1 MAKKT
6 TTKSKPEVAAKR
18 AAKPAEKPET
28 AAAPPSKAVPA
39 PVPVKAAPTPAP
51 VKAAS
56 TPAPV
61 KTASTP
67 APVKAAPAPAPVK
80 AAPAPVPAE
89 PKSPKLAIKAKP
101 LVKKATPKKAAPETP
116 AFTRDDVALRA
127 YFISEKRR
135 ANGLP
140 GDEHQDW
147 LEAERQIA
155 EESAKKK
162 TKKKA

>member
-28 AAAPPSKAVPA
+28 AAAPPPKAVPA

-51 VKAAS
+51 VKTAP
-56 TPAPV
+56 TPA
-61 KTASTP
+61 A
-67 APVKAAPAPAPVK
+67 VK

-89 PKSPKLAIKAKP
+89 PKSPQPTIKAKSM
-101 LVKKATPKKAAPETP
+101 VKKATPKKAAPETP
-116 AFTRDDVALRA
+116 AYTRDDVALRA

-147 LEAERQIA
+147 LEAERRIA

>member
-1 MAKKT
+1 VKIMAKKT

-28 AAAPPSKAVPA
+28 AAAPPPKAVPA

-51 VKAAS
+51 VKTAP
-56 TPAPV
+56 TPA
-61 KTASTP
+61 A
-67 APVKAAPAPAPVK
+67 VK

-89 PKSPKLAIKAKP
+89 PKSPQPTIKAKS
-101 LVKKATPKKAAPETP
+101 LVKKAAPKKAAPETP
-116 AFTRDDVALRA
+116 AYTRDDVALRA

>member
-28 AAAPPSKAVPA
+28 AAAPPPKAVPA

-51 VKAAS
+51 VKTAP
-56 TPAPV
+56 TPA
-61 KTASTP
+61 A
-67 APVKAAPAPAPVK
+67 VKAAPAPAPVK

-89 PKSPKLAIKAKP
+89 PKSPKPTIKAKS

>member
-28 AAAPPSKAVPA
+28 AAAPPPKAVPA
-39 PVPVKAAPTPAP
+39 PLPVKAAPTPAP

-56 TPAPV
+56 
-61 KTASTP
+61 
-67 APVKAAPAPAPVK
+67 APAPAEPK
-80 AAPAPVPAE
+80 PPKPAP
-89 PKSPKLAIKAKP
+89 KAKP
-101 LVKKATPKKAAPETP
+101 VVKKAAPKKAAPETP
-116 AFTRDDVALRA
+116 AYTRDDVALRA